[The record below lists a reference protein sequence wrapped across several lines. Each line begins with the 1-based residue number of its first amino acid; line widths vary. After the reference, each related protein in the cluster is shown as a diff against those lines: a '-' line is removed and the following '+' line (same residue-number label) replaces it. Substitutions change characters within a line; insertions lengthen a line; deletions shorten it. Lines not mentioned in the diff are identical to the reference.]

1 MVQISSVLVE
11 DSGLRNGEAR
21 WAWSDIEE
29 VKHANFLVAG
39 TVKLTFGGGNAL
51 TAWGS
56 AAAARALR
64 ASVEEGIREWAESV
78 RAEIRDDIARI
89 REFLDRD
96 CYLSKQ
102 VVREFARATPATF
115 DPRLR
120 AARVLSA
127 RGEKV
132 ATEFCGLAEQFDDVV
147 ALRNAE
153 WSRDEQERWRELF
166 DTVEKSP
173 LTAEQRKAVV
183 DFENRNL
190 LVAAAGSGKSSTLVA
205 KVAYAIRKGLFQ
217 PSEVLALA
225 FNKKAAEE
233 LAVRLRERLNEI
245 AGVEQI
251 RSETFHGLGNKILGE
266 QKKQNIESER
276 DKRIQEAYDHL
287 KATDN
292 KFRRDV
298 VLFVLNFT
306 PDLRDRTEFSSFE
319 EYEQYL
325 HTAEERGGANGRRV
339 PTLSGHR
346 VASLE
351 EMKIANWLFT
361 HSVPFE
367 YEKSYP
373 HNEATRERRGYTPDF
388 YYPEIDVWHEHF
400 GVNAQGRPAPCIGD
414 PKEYLAGMAWKRECH
429 EAHGTRLIETTSAL
443 FAADTIF
450 DELERQLLASGQTLR
465 ELSSEEIDARL
476 TKNQHRDFTS
486 LIATFISHWKSTR
499 IPFDTLMERGSARD
513 RAFLPICKRV
523 LDEYSARLERDRRI
537 DFDDLITGA
546 TQAAQNGTWASP
558 FRLILVDEFQ
568 DISSARADLVRALL
582 AQHEDAVLFCVGD
595 DWQSI
600 NGFAGSELAI
610 MRNFEREFGFHIANQ
625 LTQTF
630 RSNQGI
636 STAAKAFVEK
646 NPAQYKKDVVAKDQ
660 TANDCL
666 RVIRYGT
673 RAQLSAAYE
682 TIARELASVGECS
695 LKILGRYNK
704 NKDSVDL
711 ELFKRLAPAV
721 RVEFNTM
728 HASKGLEADY
738 VILDSVEA
746 SGSFAFPSTI
756 SDDSVLHLVMPE
768 KEPFPHAEERRL
780 MYVALTRAKR
790 RVYILTLD
798 NRESPFVRELDA
810 SRGQVSSTPVYA
822 CPHCKNGKR
831 VRREGKH
838 GSFWSC
844 SRFPDCEGKAR
855 RSRRA

>member
-1 MVQISSVLVE
+1 MVQISSVVVE
-11 DSGLRNGEAR
+11 DTGLRNGAAR
-21 WAWSDIEE
+21 WAWSDIEAVE
-29 VKHANFLVAG
+29 HANFLVAG
-39 TVKLTFGGGNAL
+39 TVKLTFGGGSAL

-56 AAAARALR
+56 AAAARVLR
-64 ASVEEGIREWAESV
+64 ASVEQGIGEWAESV
-78 RAEIRDDIARI
+78 RAELQADLLRI
-89 REFLDRD
+89 HEFLERD
-96 CYLSKQ
+96 CYLSRHM
-102 VVREFARATPATF
+102 VREFAQATPQTF
-115 DPRLR
+115 DARLR

-127 RGEKV
+127 RGENI
-132 ATEFCGLAEQFDDVV
+132 ATEFCELAGQFDSVV
-147 ALRNAE
+147 ARRNAN
-153 WSRDEQERWRELF
+153 WSQEEQERWRELF

-205 KVAYAIRKGLFQ
+205 KVAYAVAKGLFK
-217 PSEVLALA
+217 PNEILALA

-233 LAVRLRERLNEI
+233 LAARLRERLKDF
-245 AGVEQI
+245 AGVSAI
-251 RSETFHGLGNKILGE
+251 RSETFHGLGNKVLSE
-266 QKKQNIESER
+266 HKRQNIESER
-276 DKRIQEAYDHL
+276 DKRIQEAYDSL
-287 KATDN
+287 KTTDH

-306 PDLRDRTEFSSFE
+306 PDLRDRTEFSTFE

-325 HTAEERGGANGRRV
+325 RSAEERGGANGRRV
-339 PTLSGHR
+339 ATLSGHK

-351 EMKIANWLFT
+351 EMKIANWLFA
-361 HSVPFE
+361 HNVPFE

-388 YYPEIDVWHEHF
+388 YYPQVDVWHEHF

-429 EAHGTRLIETTSAL
+429 EAHGTRLIETSSAL

-450 DELERQLLASGQTLR
+450 EDLERQLRACGQTLR
-465 ELSSEEIDARL
+465 ELSTAEIDARL
-476 TKNQHRDFTS
+476 TKNQHRDFTA
-486 LIATFISHWKSTR
+486 LIATFISHWKSTQ
-499 IPFDTLMERGSARD
+499 IPFETLMERASVRD

-523 LDEYSARLERDRRI
+523 FDEYSARLERDRRI

-546 TQAAQNGTWASP
+546 TKAAQSGRWASP

-568 DISSARADLVRALL
+568 DISTCRADLVRALL
-582 AQHEDAVLFCVGD
+582 SQHEDAVLFCVGD

-610 MRNFEREFGFHIANQ
+610 MRNFEREFGFHVANQ

-636 STAAKAFVEK
+636 STAAKTFVEK
-646 NPAQYKKDVVAKDQ
+646 NPAQYKKNVVAKDP

-666 RVIRYGT
+666 RIVRYKA
-673 RAQLSAAYE
+673 RAQLPAAYE
-682 TIARELASVGECS
+682 TIARELSSVGACT
-695 LKILGRYNK
+695 LKVLGRYNK
-704 NKDSVDL
+704 NKASVDL
-711 ELFKRLAPAV
+711 EVFKRVAPEV

-728 HASKGLEADY
+728 HGSKGLEADY

-756 SDDSVLHLVMPE
+756 SDDSVLQLVMPE

-790 RVYILTLD
+790 RVYILTLAQ
-798 NRESPFVRELDA
+798 RESPFIREIDKSPDQA
-810 SRGQVSSTPVYA
+810 SAIPVYA
-822 CPHCKNGKR
+822 CPYCKNGKR
-831 VRREGKH
+831 VRRNGKR

-844 SRFPDCEGKAR
+844 SRFPECEGKAR
-855 RSRRA
+855 RSRR